1 MRAQSPQ
8 ALAMVQEIREALDA
22 ARRKGFDAKDPALV
36 TFNGV
41 RLDFKAL
48 TGIAF
53 CRKSPQP

>member
-1 MRAQSPQ
+1 
-8 ALAMVQEIREALDA
+8 MVQEIREALDA